1 MWRTLNRLLPE
12 TIFPR
17 RFSDA
22 GERRLRLAQAR
33 AEETLIDAHVQ
44 NALLFVDALAD
55 DVPYD
60 RAIDVYIRELAI
72 PEPLASTVATRTLV
86 KLGEAMDP
94 AIAPLAPPPAPVDAP
109 ADGPEARAEADEAGA
124 PMLRLEVP
132 RKSSG

>member
-1 MWRTLNRLLPE
+1 MWRVLNRWLPE

-44 NALLFVDALAD
+44 NALLFVDALAE

-94 AIAPLAPPPAPVDAP
+94 AISPPAPPPLPIDAP
-109 ADGPEARAEADEAGA
+109 PEGPEVRAEAEEPGA
-124 PMLRLEVP
+124 PLLRLEVP